1 MTKRKEAC
9 PDCCAYTITFSA
21 DNCDF
26 IWETLDMENIEL
38 KKQRR
43 PKKSIETF
51 VNEILSRAREQK
63 ELPQKQP

>member
-1 MTKRKEAC
+1 MTNRKKAC
-9 PDCCAYTITFSA
+9 KDCCAYTITFSA

-26 IWETLDMENIEL
+26 IWETLDTENIEL

-51 VNEILSRAREQK
+51 INEILTNVRKK
-63 ELPQKQP
+63 EKAS